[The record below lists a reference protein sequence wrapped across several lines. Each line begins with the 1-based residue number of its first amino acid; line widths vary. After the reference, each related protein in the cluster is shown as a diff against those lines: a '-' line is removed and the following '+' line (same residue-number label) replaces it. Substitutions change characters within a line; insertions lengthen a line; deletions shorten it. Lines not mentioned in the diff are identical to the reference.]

1 MQTCKRRVNPVK
13 GLTRRVR
20 TVQDCLFMLSQEV
33 SAALDLERQ
42 VIHEVLKLWAEY
54 FVEQVADHRGHAS
67 ESC

>member
-1 MQTCKRRVNPVK
+1 
-13 GLTRRVR
+13 
-20 TVQDCLFMLSQEV
+20 MLSEEV
-33 SAALDLERQ
+33 SAVLDLEWQ